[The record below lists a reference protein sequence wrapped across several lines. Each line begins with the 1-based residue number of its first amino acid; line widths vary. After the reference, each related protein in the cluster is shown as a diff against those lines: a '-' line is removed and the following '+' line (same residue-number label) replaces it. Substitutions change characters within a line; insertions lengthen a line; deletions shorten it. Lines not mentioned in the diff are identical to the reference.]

1 LRTSDADRY
10 SDFVLIL
17 VSVAVCSAVWDSDI
31 LPLGDIN
38 LDIGLIAKVF

>member
-1 LRTSDADRY
+1 
-10 SDFVLIL
+10 
-17 VSVAVCSAVWDSDI
+17 VAVCSAVWDSDI